1 MQTRIEINKYLV
13 IINSAGSII
22 AKFIDMAVL
31 FWAYQYLLKRIPPEE
46 FSIFP
51 IVMSIMVFLPLLTI
65 VFSSGIS
72 RFIIDAYARGDEERV
87 TQISSTMFVILLA
100 AGMFILVAGGI
111 FIVFIDR
118 ILTIDSR
125 FIFEARIMMG
135 ILIATFALSLPL
147 YPFTLGFYILEK
159 FIFDKAIS
167 LCTEI
172 FRIIVLFILLFCVS
186 TSVMWLVVAIS
197 SSMILGVLIRVSI
210 SLRLVPALRLK
221 FGYIKINMVKELV
234 AFGTWQLISNLAQRI
249 RISADPIILN
259 KLASPLDV
267 TSFHIGA
274 MFSKHINA
282 MSMLLLYPLG
292 PQLIAINAMKD
303 PERFKSLYT
312 RGGKYSLWMGMII
325 TVPLI
330 VYRKEFMLLYIGE
343 KYIDSSLVL
352 MLLLLTVP
360 FTFGHVMLN
369 KIAFAMGKIRNLSL
383 TMLVMQIINLILTIY
398 LVGVQKMGA
407 VGSALST
414 AIVMSAGYTGLYV
427 PIGFRLLKLTF
438 PTWIKETCI
447 PGLFP
452 GCCGCLIW
460 LLLKYTVHP
469 ATWLSLILCCI
480 SGGIVYVAVIAIF
493 CFGDYEKEV
502 LRHGF
507 GEIKTR
513 MSWNEHFDF

>member
-1 MQTRIEINKYLV
+1 MQTHIKINKYLV

-22 AKFIDMAVL
+22 AKLINMAVL

-51 IVMSIMVFLPLLTI
+51 IVISIMVFLPLLTI

-72 RFIIDAYARGDEERV
+72 RFIIDAYASGDEERV

-100 AGMFILVAGGI
+100 AGMFLMVAGG
-111 FIVFIDR
+111 FFVVFIDR

-125 FIFEARIMMG
+125 FVLEARIMMG
-135 ILIATFALSLPL
+135 LLIATFALSLPL
-147 YPFTLGFYILEK
+147 HPFALGFYILQK
-159 FIFDKAIS
+159 FIFEKTIR
-167 LCTEI
+167 LCMEI
-172 FRIIVLFILLFCVS
+172 FRIIVLFILLFYVS

-197 SSMILGVLIRVSI
+197 SSTFLSALIRVSI
-210 SLRLVPALRLK
+210 SLRLVPSLRFRFKHIK
-221 FGYIKINMVKELV
+221 FKLAKELIT
-234 AFGTWQLISNLAQRI
+234 FGTWLLISNLANRI
-249 RISADPIILN
+249 RMSSDPLILN

-267 TSFHIGA
+267 TSFHIGS
-274 MFSKHINA
+274 MFLKHIQS

-303 PERFKSLYT
+303 NERFKRIYT

-330 VYRKEFMLLYIGE
+330 VYRKELMLLYVGE
-343 KYIDSSLVL
+343 KYSDSSLVL

-369 KIAFAMGKIRNLSL
+369 KIAFAIGKIRDLSI
-383 TMLVMQIINLILTIY
+383 TMLVMQIVNLILTIY

-427 PIGFRLLKLTF
+427 PMGFRLLKLTF

-447 PGLFP
+447 PGLLP
-452 GCCGCLIW
+452 GCVSCLIW
-460 LLLKYTVHP
+460 LILRNLVQPT
-469 ATWLSLILCCI
+469 TWLSLILCCI
-480 SGGIVYVAVIAIF
+480 SGGIVYVTVLVMF
-493 CFGDYEKEV
+493 CFGQYEKDE

-507 GEIKTR
+507 GEIKSNL
-513 MSWNEHFDF
+513 SWNEHFDF